1 MSDKKIFDIHE
12 RIYNWVIKVI
22 KFTQRLPKT
31 QQNLILVKQLIA
43 SVTSVGAN
51 DQEADAVNS
60 KKDFVAKYSIARK
73 ECNESVFWIK
83 VCRDTNENQD
93 TKEVEELL
101 REGKEIFL
109 IISTIMKNAQ
119 KGVI

>member
-60 KKDFVAKYSIARK
+60 K
-73 ECNESVFWIK
+73 
-83 VCRDTNENQD
+83 
-93 TKEVEELL
+93 
-101 REGKEIFL
+101 
-109 IISTIMKNAQ
+109 
-119 KGVI
+119 